1 MTNDNGNGHHRR
13 YRMVYLDRF
22 ALTAIG
28 ISTSDPDDVRLFFLG
43 YPHNAIERPEQEP
56 AYGDARLLGNVLSL
70 LAVYTWPDQNEPP
83 ARMEHE
89 IDGRP
94 YESLPLTDALGRA
107 IMPLVDG
114 LVSFR
119 LRQGSA
125 IELKVQLEMP
135 L

>member
-1 MTNDNGNGHHRR
+1 MTNDSGNGHHRR
-13 YRMVYLDRF
+13 YRMTWLDRF
-22 ALTAIG
+22 GLMAIG
-28 ISTSDPDDVRLFFLG
+28 ISMSDPDDVRIFFLG
-43 YPHNAIERPEQEP
+43 YPHNSIERPEHEP
-56 AYGDARLLGNVLSL
+56 AYSDAKLLGNVLSL
-70 LAVYTWPDQNEPP
+70 LAVYTWPDKN
-83 ARMEHE
+83 AVLTRMEHE
-89 IDGRP
+89 VDGRP

>member
-1 MTNDNGNGHHRR
+1 MANGNGHRR
-13 YRMVYLDRF
+13 YRLTYLDRF

-28 ISTSDPDDVRLFFLG
+28 ISTTDPDDIRIFFLG
-43 YPHNAIERPEQEP
+43 YPHSAIERPEQEP
-56 AYGDARLLGNVLSL
+56 AYADAKLLGNVLSL
-70 LAVYTWPDQNEPP
+70 LAVYTWPDQKDAP

-89 IDGRP
+89 VDGRP

-107 IMPLVDG
+107 VMPLVDG

>member
-1 MTNDNGNGHHRR
+1 MT
-13 YRMVYLDRF
+13 YLDRF
-22 ALTAIG
+22 GLTAIG

-43 YPHNAIERPEQEP
+43 YPHSTIRRPEHEP
-56 AYGDARLLGNVLSL
+56 AYADAKLLGNVLSL
-70 LAVYTWPDQNEPP
+70 LAVYTWPNPNTPP
-83 ARMEHE
+83 ARMKHDV
-89 IDGRP
+89 DGRP